1 MAGGDPSADAVP
13 DEPLLVNVLAG
24 ILAGSR
30 LGVLLLSPGGT
41 LCWHNAM
48 AARLL
53 EGQAAASLRGRPL
66 ASFFDESALDQPGFT
81 QLLQCLAIGAG
92 LAHGVELPLK
102 LPQRRWLRLDLQSI
116 PATDRAGT
124 GLGGAIS
131 LVDVTEQRRERRAAD
146 REGQLLREAARLAG
160 VGAWSYAPDELLV
173 RFSDETFAIHDLPP
187 GTAPQ
192 PLQALAYYDEASRER
207 LRAAIVETLAHGTP
221 FDLSLGLVSASGQH
235 KRVRTTGSA
244 ERDDEGR
251 VVRVVGLFQDI
262 TEREAHA
269 QALRAQAEAERASRA
284 KSEFLSRVSHE
295 LRTPLNG
302 VLGFAQ
308 LLQHRAGELPGWTTE
323 PLRLIRQA
331 GDHLLTLIDDM
342 LDLGSIESGTP
353 RLQLG
358 PVALDAVVLE
368 ALRLVAPQ
376 ALAGGVA
383 LRPWGPSGAWVQA
396 DATRLRQVLLNLL
409 SNAIKY
415 NRVGGEVR
423 LLLDEDHATL
433 GTAAW
438 TLRVV
443 DSGPGISPERRREL
457 FQPFNR
463 LGAESSPVPGSGLG
477 LTIARHLTQAM
488 GGALDLAP
496 PGGHGTELRVT
507 LRRCNPAL
515 AEQAGRDVAAV
526 LSAAAAP
533 GACRVLYVEDHPVN
547 AMLVSEALAVQ
558 QPRHLLRVAETG
570 EEGLAMMADERPD
583 IVLLDLNLPGADG
596 YEVLARLRAEPAWA
610 GMPCVAVSADAM
622 PEELARARAA
632 GFDDFWTK
640 PLTMHGLADRISKLV
655 APAGGRP
662 PPRG

>member
-1 MAGGDPSADAVP
+1 M
-13 DEPLLVNVLAG
+13 NVLAG

-30 LGVLLLSPGGT
+30 LGVLLLSPAGE
-41 LCWHNAM
+41 LRWHNAT

-53 EGQAAASLRGRPL
+53 EGCASANLRGRPL
-66 ASFFDESALDQPGFT
+66 ASFFQDSARAQPGFT

-92 LAHGVELPLK
+92 LAHGVELPLQ
-102 LPQRRWLRLDLQSI
+102 LPQRRWLRLELQAIGS
-116 PATDRAGT
+116 ADRASA

-131 LVDVTEQRRERRAAD
+131 LMDVTEQRRERRAAD

-160 VGAWSYAPDELLV
+160 VGAWSYEPDELLV

-187 GTAPQ
+187 GTAPE

-207 LRAAIVETLAHGTP
+207 LRAAIAETLAQGTP
-221 FDLSLGLVSASGQH
+221 FDLALGLVSASGQH

-244 ERDDEGR
+244 ERDEEGR

-262 TEREAHA
+262 TERAAHA
-269 QALRAQAEAERASRA
+269 QALRDKAEAERASRA

-308 LLQHRAGELPGWTTE
+308 LLQHRAGELPGWTAE

-342 LDLGSIESGTP
+342 LDLGSIESGAP

-358 PVALDAVVLE
+358 PVALDAVVQE

-396 DATRLRQVLLNLL
+396 DPTRLRQVLLNLL

-423 LLLDEDHATL
+423 LLVDEGSAAL
-433 GTAAW
+433 GAPAW
-438 TLRVV
+438 TLRVI
-443 DSGPGISPERRREL
+443 DSGPGISAERRREL

-463 LGAESSPVPGSGLG
+463 LGAEASVVPGSGLG

-488 GGALDLAP
+488 GGLLELAP
-496 PGGHGTELRVT
+496 PGGQPGTELRVT
-507 LRRCNPAL
+507 LRRCDGVLAPDVGVHSPARAL
-515 AEQAGRDVAAV
+515 VPDAPVA
-526 LSAAAAP
+526 
-533 GACRVLYVEDHPVN
+533 CHVLYVEDHPVN

-558 QPRHLLRVAETG
+558 QPRHRLRLAETG
-570 EEGLAMMADERPD
+570 EEGLAMIADERPD
-583 IVLLDLNLPGADG
+583 IVLLDLHLPGADG

-610 GMPCVAVSADAM
+610 GMPCIAVSADAM
-622 PEELARARAA
+622 PEELERARAA
-632 GFDDFWTK
+632 GFDDYWTK
-640 PLTMHGLADRISKLV
+640 PLTMHGLADRISKIV
-655 APAGGRP
+655 AGAAA
-662 PPRG
+662 